1 MSVAPAGLVKNGLI
15 CRIFLCWK
23 RNFGNQLNLDVYDD
37 EFIKAGL
44 DVTKLSGTTFTYHCV
59 KGTYLMPAI
68 ICKYIP
74 FALSTH
80 VETVVRIYRG

>member
-44 DVTKLSGTTFTYHCV
+44 DVTKLSGTTFTYHV
-59 KGTYLMPAI
+59 EAI
-68 ICKYIP
+68 ILMTRSGAEVKK
-74 FALSTH
+74 
-80 VETVVRIYRG
+80 